1 MKNLLAVI
9 AALFFAVPAF
19 AQQPAAQENAGAGE
33 VLALKKEVAEL
44 KAKLAQIEKDYYD
57 SLSEGMKR
65 QNKLRAEIRRLKD
78 ELDEAKAAAAALPPA
93 AAAAPAAIPPA
104 AAPARPNETYDKGDE
119 YRRAFERRMEREGGN
134 PYPQPGAKPAEEKS
148 ESAGKGAKAEAA
160 EKAEGGKKGFW
171 DSAFPF

>member
-19 AQQPAAQENAGAGE
+19 AQQAPAQENADAGE
-33 VLALKKEVAEL
+33 VQALKKEVADL

-78 ELDEAKAAAAALPPA
+78 ELDDAKAAAAAA
-93 AAAAPAAIPPA
+93 AIPAAPAPAVA
-104 AAPARPNETYDKGDE
+104 AASAQPNEFDKGDE
-119 YRRAFERRMEREGGN
+119 YRRALKRKMEREGGN
-134 PYPQPGAKPAEEKS
+134 P
-148 ESAGKGAKAEAA
+148 
-160 EKAEGGKKGFW
+160 
-171 DSAFPF
+171 